1 MSGIDSGD
9 VVAWALI
16 AAGAAWVLTARRMPL
31 GAALAAAALAAMV
44 TKGALIGF
52 V

>member
-1 MSGIDSGD
+1 MSGSDSGD

-16 AAGAAWVLTARRMPL
+16 AAGAAWALTARRLPL
-31 GAALAAAALAAMV
+31 GAALAAMV
-44 TKGALIGF
+44 TKGALVGF

>member
-1 MSGIDSGD
+1 MDGIDSGD
-9 VVAWALI
+9 VIAWALI
-16 AAGAAWVLTARRMPL
+16 AAGAAWALTSRRMPM

-44 TKGALIGF
+44 TKGALVGL